1 MKNGKKKET
10 RKYWKSDD
18 QNQMYIKE
26 VKKREDR
33 QTKISRIIINQTK
46 KCEMINMRKFYEN
59 EVTFLLRKIIDIT
72 RLAD

>member
-1 MKNGKKKET
+1 
-10 RKYWKSDD
+10 
-18 QNQMYIKE
+18 MYIKE
-26 VKKREDR
+26 AKKREDR